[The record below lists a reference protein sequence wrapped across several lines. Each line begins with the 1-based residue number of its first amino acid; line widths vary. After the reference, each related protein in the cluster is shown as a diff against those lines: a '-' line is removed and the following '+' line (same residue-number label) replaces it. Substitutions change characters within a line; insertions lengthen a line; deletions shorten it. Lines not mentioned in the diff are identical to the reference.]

1 MKERVTV
8 SLDPHLAQIVRQRSA
23 SSPGGISGYV
33 ERLIRRDQLTDAVA
47 AVARWHTANPEPA
60 EADEAER
67 LAVAEELAESA

>member
-23 SSPGGISGYV
+23 SSPGGVSGYV
-33 ERLIRRDQLTDAVA
+33 ERLIRYDQLKDAVA
-47 AVARWHTANPEPA
+47 AVARWHAENLEQF

-67 LAVAEELAESA
+67 LAVAEELGECA